1 MLHSFSD
8 GSEAVFYLSRNPDS
22 KHWVVQ
28 LQAGG
33 SCGTYD
39 SCLDRSKGL
48 FGSSRNYSDFMTGT
62 FVVSDDPGENPMFS
76 SWNKV
81 FVPYC
86 RYSCITVCIIHLQGI
101 GQDVGMCYT
110 VNSLSLSL
118 FWD

>member
-1 MLHSFSD
+1 MSYSIFLTD

-39 SCLDRSKGL
+39 SCLDRSRSL
-48 FGSSRNYSDFMTGT
+48 LGSSRNYSDFMTGT
-62 FVVSDDPGENPMFS
+62 FVASDDPGENPMFS

-86 RYSCITVCIIHLQGI
+86 RYVPTCKGINPLTIGFITSNNSGYSCYC
-101 GQDVGMCYT
+101 GQ
-110 VNSLSLSL
+110 L
-118 FWD
+118 

>member
-1 MLHSFSD
+1 M
-8 GSEAVFYLSRNPDS
+8 FYLSHNPDS

-39 SCLDRSKGL
+39 SCLDRSRGS

-62 FVVSDDPGENPMFS
+62 FIASDDPGENPMFS
-76 SWNKV
+76 LWNKV

-86 RYSCITVCIIHLQGI
+86 RYLLLQCYDSTQDCVCLQRDI
-101 GQDVGMCYT
+101 YIQ
-110 VNSLSLSL
+110 
-118 FWD
+118 

>member
-1 MLHSFSD
+1 MFISD
-8 GSEAVFYLSRNPDS
+8 GSEALFYLSRNPDS

-39 SCLDRSKGL
+39 SCLDRSKGP
-48 FGSSRNYSDFMTGT
+48 FGSSKNYSDFLTGT
-62 FVVSDDPGENPMFS
+62 FVASDDPAENPMFS

-86 RYSCITVCIIHLQGI
+86 RYCHIIHI
-101 GQDVGMCYT
+101 NTDNMYMCSIKIDVH
-110 VNSLSLSL
+110 V
-118 FWD
+118 

>member
-1 MLHSFSD
+1 M
-8 GSEAVFYLSRNPDS
+8 SRNLDS

-39 SCLDRSKGL
+39 SCLDRSKGSL
-48 FGSSRNYSDFMTGT
+48 GSSRNYSDFLTGT
-62 FVVSDDPGENPMFS
+62 FVASDDPAENPMFS

-86 RYSCITVCIIHLQGI
+86 RYFHIIKLEKCMYGRRFIEVLNRPFPSYPLPHAGHFGKQRLKLR
-101 GQDVGMCYT
+101 
-110 VNSLSLSL
+110 SS
-118 FWD
+118 FK